1 MQFLNLVSRKEYLV
15 YWAGLVFVLLN
26 SILLYFEIYYLPLL
40 PVLLALAWMTFTR
53 LDRVIYLTVFF
64 VPLSIQLSE
73 IVQDTS
79 FDLYLPTE
87 PLLAGIMVLYFIKY
101 LKGQRIDIRILRHPV
116 TLAIYF
122 NIAWI
127 AITTITSTMPLISAK
142 FLVARLWFIVSF
154 YLLLAQIFQ
163 NPKRIRQYLWAY
175 LIPFTLIILY
185 VLIRHSQYGLNSQI
199 AAHFVVKPFYNDHTS
214 YGAVLAMLFPAL
226 IGLFFSYRK
235 IDSGQTILF
244 LMLLLLYA
252 AAIVFSYTRA
262 AWVSLAGVFG
272 IWIIIKL
279 RIRFQ
284 IVLAGF
290 ILVAAFLFSLR
301 TEIKMKLEQ
310 NTQASSGEFTEHIQS
325 IYNVRNDAS
334 NLERINRWNSA
345 LRMWE
350 EKPVFGWGPG
360 TYMFQY
366 APFQASHDKTS
377 ISTNTGTRGN
387 AHSEYLG
394 PLSESGILGMIS
406 IIIVFLTT
414 IYTGLRVYFTSKNR
428 EMKIISLSI
437 LLGLITYYIHGILNN
452 FLDTDK
458 ASVLVWG
465 FTAILV
471 AFDIY
476 GGKGMEKSHV
486 EEKEPGEPSET

>member
-1 MQFLNLVSRKEYLV
+1 MQFLRMASRKEYLV
-15 YWAGLVFVLLN
+15 YWIGLVFVLLN

-40 PVLLALAWMTFTR
+40 PVMLALAWMVITR

-64 VPLSIQLSE
+64 VPISIQLSE
-73 IVQDTS
+73 IVKGTS

-87 PLLAGIMVLYFIKY
+87 PLLAGIMILYFIKY
-101 LKGQRIDIRILRHPV
+101 LRGQRIDIRILRHPV

-127 AITTITSTMPLISAK
+127 GVTTLTSTMPLVSVK
-142 FLVARLWFIVSF
+142 FLIARLWFIVSF

-163 NPKRIRQYLWAY
+163 NPKRVRQYLWAY
-175 LIPFTLIILY
+175 IIPFTIVIFY
-185 VLIRHSQYGLNSQI
+185 VLIRHSEYGFNNQMAS
-199 AAHFVVKPFYNDHTS
+199 HFVVKPFYNDHTS
-214 YGAVLAMLFPAL
+214 YGAVLAMLFPAM
-226 IGLFFSYRK
+226 IGMLVSYRK
-235 IDSGQTILF
+235 IDNGQIILF
-244 LMLLLLYA
+244 LLLLLFYA

-262 AWVSLAGVFG
+262 AWVSLIGVFG
-272 IWIIIKL
+272 IWVIIKL
-279 RIRFQ
+279 RIRIQF
-284 IVLAGF
+284 VLVGF
-290 ILVAAFLFSLR
+290 ILAGALLFSLR
-301 TEIKMKLEQ
+301 TEIMMKLEQ
-310 NTQASSGEFTEHIQS
+310 NTQTSSGEFTEHVQS
-325 IYNVRNDAS
+325 IANVRNDAS

-360 TYMFQY
+360 TFMFQY
-366 APFQASHDKTS
+366 APFQASNEKTS

-394 PLSESGILGMIS
+394 PLSESGIPGMAS
-406 IIIVFLTT
+406 IIIIFLTT
-414 IYTGLRVYFTSKNR
+414 IYTGLRVYFNSKNR
-428 EMKIISLSI
+428 EVKIISLAI

-458 ASVLVWG
+458 ISALVWG
-465 FTAILV
+465 YTAILV

-476 GGKGMEKSHV
+476 GGSGMEKNDR
-486 EEKEPGEPSET
+486 EEDNREQRSET

>member
-1 MQFLNLVSRKEYLV
+1 MQILRLASRKEYLV
-15 YWAGLVFVLLN
+15 YWIGLVFVLLN
-26 SILLYFEIYYLPLL
+26 SILLHFEIYYLPLL
-40 PVLLALAWMTFTR
+40 PVLVAIVWMAFTR
-53 LDRVIYLTVFF
+53 IDRVVYLTVFF

-73 IVQDTS
+73 IIKDTS

-87 PLLAGIMVLYFIKY
+87 PLLAGVMILFFIKY
-101 LKGQRIDIRILRHPV
+101 LRGQRIDIRILRHPV

-122 NIAWI
+122 NLAWI
-127 AITTITSTMPLISAK
+127 GITTITSTMPLVSVK
-142 FLVARLWFIVSF
+142 FLIARLWFIVSF

-175 LIPFTLIILY
+175 IIPFTLVIFY
-185 VLIRHSQYGLNSQI
+185 VLIRHSEYGLNSQI
-199 AAHFVVKPFYNDHTS
+199 ASHFVVKPFYNDHTS
-214 YGAVLAMLFPAL
+214 YGAVLAMLFPVM
-226 IGLFFSYRK
+226 IGILVSYRK

-244 LMLLLLYA
+244 LLLLLLYA

-262 AWVSLAGVFG
+262 AWVSLVGVFG

-279 RIRFQ
+279 RIKIHF
-284 IVLAGF
+284 VLTGF
-290 ILVAAFLFSLR
+290 ILLAALLFSLR

-310 NTQASSGEFTEHIQS
+310 NTQESSGEFTEHVQS
-325 IYNVRNDAS
+325 IANVRNDAS

-366 APFQASHDKTS
+366 APFQVSHEKTR

-394 PLSESGILGMIS
+394 PLSESGVLGMLS
-406 IIIVFLTT
+406 MIIIFLTT
-414 IYTGLRVYFTSKNR
+414 IYTGLRVYFNSKNR
-428 EMKIISLSI
+428 EVKIISLAV

-458 ASVLVWG
+458 ASALVWG
-465 FTAILV
+465 YTAILV

-476 GGKGMEKSHV
+476 GGEGMEKTV
-486 EEKEPGEPSET
+486 KEKKNTGRESET